1 MKFALIT
8 VFTLLLKM
16 NISANDLP
24 IRFYV
29 ANHKASC
36 TGLTSQMCYLMK
48 NSPNGIW
55 QNYYNDIEGFNYEEG
70 YEYEILVKK
79 KVIENPPADG
89 PAFVY
94 KLVNVVKK
102 TPTMVISLNY
112 RKMLDQNEYYLKR
125 IRVDN
130 KLKNFTDGQNVY
142 MTFILNDN
150 IVRGMDGCNSFSG
163 NVIINKDSISFS
175 NFALSEMY
183 CQEVKVDKIFNQ
195 LIMKVNRYRISGS
208 LLKLFNGKKTLFE
221 FSMK

>member
-1 MKFALIT
+1 
-8 VFTLLLKM
+8 
-16 NISANDLP
+16 
-24 IRFYV
+24 
-29 ANHKASC
+29 
-36 TGLTSQMCYLMK
+36 MK

-70 YEYEILVKK
+70 YEYEILVNK

-89 PAFVY
+89 PSFVY

-102 TPTMVISLNY
+102 TPTMVISQNY
-112 RKMLDQNEYYLKR
+112 RKLLDQNEYYLKR